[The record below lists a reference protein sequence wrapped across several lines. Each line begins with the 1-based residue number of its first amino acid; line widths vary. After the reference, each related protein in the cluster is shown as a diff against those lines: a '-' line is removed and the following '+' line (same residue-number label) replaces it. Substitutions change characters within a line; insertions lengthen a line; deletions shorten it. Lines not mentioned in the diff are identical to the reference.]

1 MAFVETIPG
10 ATQRSYRKDKVPNEK
25 FRFVTAT
32 SGQRFT
38 AEFGTSASTAIV
50 GGIGTI
56 TLPFEYF
63 VGNKQLQVYLI
74 TPGTATRTPIINET
88 DYNQAIT
95 DGDVVTALGA
105 SGYVYREIT
114 KNTVEVENLTGAA
127 IATEIFEVHIP
138 HTSVPG
144 ANENRIVV
152 NNQSDDIAVQL
163 KGNGDGLE
171 MVSPGGIVYIVT
183 VGDGG
188 VLNVRPKL

>member
-1 MAFVETIPG
+1 MPFVSEIDG

-38 AEFGTSASTAIV
+38 AEFGTSPDTAINA
-50 GGIGTI
+50 GIGTI

-63 VGNKQLQVYLI
+63 VGRKQVQVYRI
-74 TPGTATRTPIINET
+74 TPATATRETVINET
-88 DYNQAIT
+88 DYLQAIA
-95 DGDVVTALGA
+95 DGDVATGLGA
-105 SGYVYREIT
+105 SGYVFREIT
-114 KNTVEVENLTGAA
+114 KNTVEVENLAGA
-127 IATEIFEVHIP
+127 ITTEIFEVYIP

-152 NNQSDDIAVQL
+152 NDQPDDVAVQL
-163 KGNGDGLE
+163 KGNGDGIE
-171 MVSPGGIVYIVT
+171 MVAPGGIVYILT

-188 VLNVRPKL
+188 VLNVRQKL